1 MCIYWS
7 LAVIMHNFTASLAVN
22 NIVKVASIA
31 GFQGSHT
38 FPCRSLLLSTS
49 VLDDTGRSPC
59 KNTIT
64 DTIINIHEELLQI
77 FLTAACS

>member
-1 MCIYWS
+1 M
-7 LAVIMHNFTASLAVN
+7 ASLAVN

-38 FPCRSLLLSTS
+38 FPCRSLILSTS

-59 KNTIT
+59 KIQLR
-64 DTIINIHEELLQI
+64 IL
-77 FLTAACS
+77 F